1 MGRFPL
7 GMGDSVRESGGV
19 IMEFMVGYSDSDI
32 INYCPNC
39 GERIT
44 GWVVDG
50 MGRCDSCKLV
60 FGVIECDESE
70 REVE

>member
-1 MGRFPL
+1 MGY
-7 GMGDSVRESGGV
+7 
-19 IMEFMVGYSDSDI
+19 IAGYSDGSM

-44 GWVVDG
+44 CWVVDG
-50 MGRCDSCKLV
+50 IGRCDSCKLM